1 MTLQQ
6 FKTVG
11 YADLSSSG
19 RSIRVRI
26 HGQPDLYI
34 NATTLNEI
42 LNRHHYKAAGVYI
55 LQETP
60 K

>member
-1 MTLQQ
+1 MTLPQ

-26 HGQPDLYI
+26 HGKPDLYI
-34 NATTLNEI
+34 NAYFWIGTAFQNALVVPA
-42 LNRHHYKAAGVYI
+42 K
-55 LQETP
+55 QEVN
-60 K
+60 KCQN